1 MPTVHANGITM
12 NYEVQGAGEPLV
24 LIPYTAADQ
33 ACYAFQVADYASHF
47 TCYSVDLR
55 GAGLTDKPEGDY
67 TTELYA
73 DDISAFMQAVGIE
86 SAHISGVSL
95 GAAIGMWLAGKHP
108 EQVKSLSLHSAWPA
122 TDEYLRA
129 SVNSW
134 RIMAEGLLNIPEVVI
149 SGIFLCCFTPEM
161 YASRPDYVQS
171 LSDFVRSRPVQP
183 VDAFMRQTEAVLAHD
198 ATGVLGSI
206 TAPTQITFGRH
217 DFVTSTR
224 FAAPLQEG
232 IANSELVIF
241 EDCAHAAIY
250 ENTEA
255 FNARTLEFL
264 KRHSG

>member
-1 MPTVHANGITM
+1 
-12 NYEVQGAGEPLV
+12 
-24 LIPYTAADQ
+24 
-33 ACYAFQVADYASHF
+33 
-47 TCYSVDLR
+47 
-55 GAGLTDKPEGDY
+55 
-67 TTELYA
+67 
-73 DDISAFMQAVGIE
+73 MQAVGIA

-108 EQVKSLSLHSAWPA
+108 EQVKSLSLHSPWHAS
-122 TDEYLRA
+122 DEYLRA

-134 RIMAEGLLNIPEVVI
+134 RIMAQGLGHIPDVVI
-149 SGIFLCCFTPEM
+149 DGIFLCCFTPEM
-161 YASRPDYVQS
+161 YASRPDYVQA

-183 VDAFMRQTEAVLAHD
+183 VDAFMRQTDAVLAHD

-217 DFVTSTR
+217 DFVCSTR

-241 EDCAHAAIY
+241 EDCAHAALY

-255 FNARTLEFL
+255 FNARTLDFL
-264 KRHSG
+264 QRHSG